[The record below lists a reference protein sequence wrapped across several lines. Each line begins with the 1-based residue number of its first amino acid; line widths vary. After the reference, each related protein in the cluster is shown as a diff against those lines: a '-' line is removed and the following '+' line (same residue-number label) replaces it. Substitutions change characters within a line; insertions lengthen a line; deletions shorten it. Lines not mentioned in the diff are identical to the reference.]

1 MSNLSLEGGGA
12 ALTGEHGEARAS
24 DQPLT
29 LCVDGASDARSI
41 AVSRGASIVAKTN
54 GTEAKGHSSVLLSDI
69 DATLRAAQV
78 TLAEIELFAVLVG
91 PGSFTGLRAAL
102 ATTKAFAAVGQRRIA
117 AVPTLHA
124 VALSAGASALTV
136 AMIPAGR
143 GEVFAQ
149 MLSVSEDR
157 RIVELSAP
165 AHVPPDSVV
174 RQAAGLGAKIRWTG
188 SGALAHAELIRNF
201 AAGERIDVLDESDS
215 APSESGDASRVWKI
229 ARAVDDYATEIA
241 RLSLISYLEGTTVE
255 AQDLRAL
262 YVRASDAELN
272 EQCPK

>member
-1 MSNLSLEGGGA
+1 MSNTSPEGGGA
-12 ALTGEHGEARAS
+12 ALTGEKLEARAP

-41 AVSRGASIVAKTN
+41 AVSRGASIVANTK

-69 DATLRAAQV
+69 DATLRAAKV
-78 TLAEIELFAVLVG
+78 SLAEIELFAVAVG
-91 PGSFTGLRAAL
+91 PGSFTGLRAAI

-136 AMIPAGR
+136 AMMPAGR

-149 MLSVSEDR
+149 ALSVGEDN

-165 AHVPPDSVV
+165 AHVPPASLV
-174 RQAAGLGAKIRWTG
+174 RRALGLGAEITWAG
-188 SGALAHAELIRNF
+188 GGALTHAKLIRDF
-201 AAGERIDVLDESDS
+201 AAGERIDILDERDGAS
-215 APSESGDASRVWKI
+215 SESRDASRAWKI
-229 ARAVDDYATEIA
+229 AGSVDDYASEIA
-241 RLSLISYLEGTTVE
+241 RLSLISHLEGATVRP
-255 AQDLRAL
+255 QDLRAL

-272 EQCPK
+272 ERCPK